1 MLFVLA
7 VSTCVATTS
16 PNCQVSR
23 PGTVLLSMDLR
34 DCYSLAT
41 PRSPVHPH
49 RPIGDPGPTWRSS
62 RSRGG
67 EPVIVR
73 GRRVRAPGAAPH
85 TRSPPTLSHPARP
98 QGEGSWYSHHR

>member
-1 MLFVLA
+1 MLFVPA

-67 EPVIVR
+67 EPVVVPD
-73 GRRVRAPGAAPH
+73 RRVQVAGAALH
-85 TRSPPTLSHPARP
+85 TSRPPRPSHPARL